1 MDRLKKI
8 GDVKAFAS
16 KDVKFSRVGIG
27 FEKLDRDVFDPEN
40 AYDPVAALGVKW
52 VRIQSGWERTE
63 KERGVY
69 SFEWLDSIVDNLL
82 KRGLVPWM
90 CLCYGN
96 PLYNEMSKKVF
107 GSAGCAPIF
116 TEEEKAAW
124 ERYVK
129 EVVKHYHGRID
140 YYEVWN
146 EPDGEWCWKHGV
158 NGTEYGEFMIRTAK
172 AVKEAD
178 PEAKVIGGC
187 QCLSYL
193 EWTADVFATG
203 AGKYMDAFSY
213 HNYSPD
219 ELAMSDFLRSVRALA
234 KSANPDMELIQ
245 GETGTQSRRSFAGA
259 LSGAA
264 WTERRQAKYL
274 ARHFMADFR
283 EDVKFASYFSSLDMA
298 EALNGTKGDTNSY
311 KDFGYFGVLRAEF
324 DENGKATG
332 IYTPKPSYR
341 TLQVVASVFREE
353 FKVEEIP
360 VAVFMSGERSVSI
373 LRNDDTMHDVTRVC
387 FTRPNGSCAMAY
399 WRSAELLTTEYEG
412 TVSFQSTKLPGPCR
426 LIDLYDGSIYEIPE
440 SIMEQKENCILFKN
454 MPLRDYPLLLT
465 FCDFC

>member
-1 MDRLKKI
+1 
-8 GDVKAFAS
+8 
-16 KDVKFSRVGIG
+16 
-27 FEKLDRDVFDPEN
+27 
-40 AYDPVAALGVKW
+40 
-52 VRIQSGWERTE
+52 
-63 KERGVY
+63 
-69 SFEWLDSIVDNLL
+69 
-82 KRGLVPWM
+82 
-90 CLCYGN
+90 
-96 PLYNEMSKKVF
+96 
-107 GSAGCAPIF
+107 
-116 TEEEKAAW
+116 
-124 ERYVK
+124 
-129 EVVKHYHGRID
+129 
-140 YYEVWN
+140 
-146 EPDGEWCWKHGV
+146 
-158 NGTEYGEFMIRTAK
+158 
-172 AVKEAD
+172 
-178 PEAKVIGGC
+178 
-187 QCLSYL
+187 
-193 EWTADVFATG
+193 
-203 AGKYMDAFSY
+203 
-213 HNYSPD
+213 
-219 ELAMSDFLRSVRALA
+219 MSDFLRSVRALA

-412 TVSFQSTKLPGPCR
+412 TVAFQSTKLPGPCR

-465 FCDFC
+465 FGDFC